1 VNIDFL
7 KTADFLQ
14 EELQAFYR
22 VLRCGGKNEELRAA
36 IMRLQA
42 VIEQVEPLANDPG
55 EAWRTLAM
63 EQRWGYM
70 RLLSHLGTAS
80 HELKT
85 VSVPY

>member
-1 VNIDFL
+1 MDIDFL

-22 VLRCGGKNEELRAA
+22 VLRCGGKSEELHVA
-36 IMRLQA
+36 IMRLRA
-42 VIEQVEPLANDPG
+42 VIEQIEPLANDPG
-55 EAWRTLAM
+55 EAWKILGM

-85 VSVPY
+85 VSVP